1 MCQFTIDA
9 AATFARWLQLL
20 CATHTRTH
28 TAVNIY
34 IYVHVC
40 VFYSAPPLAC
50 LPAFIICKFQ
60 LFAQIRRTRSAN
72 NSNNNNNL
80 LLLLCSTLHYYHHR
94 LHYGKSGIALLA
106 LAPLPRAGR
115 SCLRRSVAERQTFN
129 SISVPRSLLVA
140 LCVCVCVPRLSANR
154 KSHNII
160 YCINAS
166 RCQPSL
172 FPPRCPA

>member
-1 MCQFTIDA
+1 MNLTLFFYFPSFFGVALSVIYVPVHNRRSSYLCALI
-9 AATFARWLQLL
+9 AATVR
-20 CATHTRTH
+20 HTH
-28 TAVNIY
+28 TAVNIH
-34 IYVHVC
+34 IYAHVC

-80 LLLLCSTLHYYHHR
+80 LLLLLCSTLHYYHHR

-106 LAPLPRAGR
+106 LAPLPRAGH

-140 LCVCVCVPRLSANR
+140 LCVCVCVCLVYRQTGRA
-154 KSHNII
+154 II
-160 YCINAS
+160 
-166 RCQPSL
+166 
-172 FPPRCPA
+172 